1 MTTVAGALP
10 PGMTCAA
17 AAFQAS
23 LDEARLDAPPRRRS
37 LLEDALDRT
46 QGLVFHPIRS
56 VSDEDES

>member
-1 MTTVAGALP
+1 MTY
-10 PGMTCAA
+10 AA